1 MFGEVE
7 LANYRANDVIRL
19 TRRAAGLSQ
28 EALSEGIC
36 SVEAFSRI
44 ERGKTKVK
52 RDTYK
57 KIMERL
63 ERNTDKFYAVCS
75 GEDVDLL
82 DDLAAI
88 ENAIAKFD
96 YQLADS
102 IFLNVKDRIG
112 DAPENK
118 QYVESI
124 KAIIDH
130 GLGKISAETEKL
142 YLECALLLTVPDY
155 KIFLHK
161 CCAEVYPYTEHEM
174 LILMNIAACNARTGN
189 PEDEIQI
196 YNMLLKCFKNG
207 YISGEKCMQLKIT
220 ILRNLA
226 YALGRKEK
234 YLAALKMTE
243 CVKQLCLKYDYGYKL
258 CIAINDSSWIYR
270 NLYENK
276 LEEKYYKL
284 GKQQYRQAYY
294 LALARKDNILAEKLK
309 KGYQKFFQSNIDIV

>member
-1 MFGEVE
+1 ME
-7 LANYRANDVIRL
+7 
-19 TRRAAGLSQ
+19 T
-28 EALSEGIC
+28 
-36 SVEAFSRI
+36 FSRI
-44 ERGKTKVK
+44 ERGKTKIK
-52 RDTYK
+52 SDTYK

-82 DDLAAI
+82 DELAAI

-118 QYVESI
+118 QYVEGI

-130 GLGKISAETEKL
+130 GLGKISAETEKI
-142 YLECALLLTVPDY
+142 YLEHALMLTVPDY

-161 CCAEVYPYTEHEM
+161 SCAEVYPYTEHEM
-174 LILMNIAACNARTGN
+174 IILMNIAVCNARTGN
-189 PEDEIQI
+189 PEGEIQI
-196 YNMLLKCFKNG
+196 YNMLLKCFQNG
-207 YISGEKCMQLKIT
+207 YISGERCMQLKIT

-234 YLAALKMTE
+234 YRAAIKITE
-243 CVKQLCLKYDYGYKL
+243 CVKKLSLKYDYGYKL
-258 CIAINDSSWIYR
+258 CIAINDMSWIYR
-270 NLYENK
+270 NLYENE
-276 LEEKYYKL
+276 LEEKYYNI

-294 LALARKDNILAEKLK
+294 LALARKDNILAEKLR
-309 KGYQKFFQSNIDIV
+309 KGYQRFYQSDIEVV